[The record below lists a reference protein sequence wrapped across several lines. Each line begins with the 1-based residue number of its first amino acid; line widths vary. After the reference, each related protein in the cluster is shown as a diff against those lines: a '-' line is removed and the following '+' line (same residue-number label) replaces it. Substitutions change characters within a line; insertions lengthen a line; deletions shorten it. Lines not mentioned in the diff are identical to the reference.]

1 MEQRSQRMMGI
12 PRSQQAQEMKT
23 EKMSMPMYEKSE
35 MLCDIM
41 PRSAKLQEMEE
52 EKPSLKK
59 KIMGIFKGSDRK
71 EEKLPEI
78 KEEMSEIKPA
88 LMVAEQNVH
97 LDSDEEEQEL
107 AENLMEKQ
115 CFDLD

>member
-23 EKMSMPMYEKSE
+23 EKIQMSEKSE

-88 LMVAEQNVH
+88 LMVA
-97 LDSDEEEQEL
+97 
-107 AENLMEKQ
+107 
-115 CFDLD
+115 